1 MFSKRDL
8 TFIILCNIF
17 CQERFKDVEKVKK
30 KKRKDKKRREKH
42 FSPGGADPLEDKLH
56 RKSFAVG
63 SVWSYDPTTRTW
75 FNEPGM
81 LSARKDFGLVVSH
94 GKMYAIGGQGR
105 NGM

>member
-1 MFSKRDL
+1 MS
-8 TFIILCNIF
+8 FILLYNIF
-17 CQERFKDVEKVKK
+17 CQERFKDVENIER
-30 KKRKDKKRREKH
+30 KRKDQKRREKH

-81 LSARKDFGLVVSH
+81 LTARKDFGLVVSH